1 MSMTVWSRV
10 GLLTLVL
17 GMSLLVSAALAQ
29 KGELFADFP
38 EYIPATET
46 RYEGTVVTVM
56 SERSWPE
63 SWRRMNPALS
73 GDEAPKLKLMR
84 MLGTHLLLE
93 TDDGAVDVHVG
104 PTSFLDACDFR
115 LEPGDHI
122 FVIGSVIHVDNR
134 SVVVAREIKRG
145 DRTVTLRNKKGV
157 PPWRR
162 GASPP
167 KLSRPEDISSRN

>member
-46 RYEGTVVTVM
+46 RYEGTVVMVM
-56 SERSWPE
+56 SERYWPE

-73 GDEAPKLKLMR
+73 GDEAPKLRLMR
-84 MLGTHLLLE
+84 ML
-93 TDDGAVDVHVG
+93 VHASA
-104 PTSFLDACDFR
+104 P
-115 LEPGDHI
+115 
-122 FVIGSVIHVDNR
+122 
-134 SVVVAREIKRG
+134 
-145 DRTVTLRNKKGV
+145 RNGQ
-157 PPWRR
+157 RRRRCAR
-162 GASPP
+162 GADVI
-167 KLSRPEDISSRN
+167 SRCL

>member
-17 GMSLLVSAALAQ
+17 GMSLLVSAAIAQ

-56 SERSWPE
+56 SERYWSE
-63 SWRRMNPALS
+63 SWRRINPALS
-73 GDEAPKLKLMR
+73 EDGAPRLRLMR

-93 TDDGAVDVHVG
+93 TDEGDVDVHVG
-104 PTSFLDACDFR
+104 AD
-115 LEPGDHI
+115 
-122 FVIGSVIHVDNR
+122 
-134 SVVVAREIKRG
+134 VVPRC
-145 DRTVTLRNKKGV
+145 L
-157 PPWRR
+157 
-162 GASPP
+162 
-167 KLSRPEDISSRN
+167 